1 MAVRVPTAWGGG
13 PDAPGRHLRRY
24 IADLSEV
31 FVTEAA
37 HIYDV
42 IRKGASNRSVA
53 ATKYVCVH

>member
-1 MAVRVPTAWGGG
+1 MFPLLWVAALTPRC
-13 PDAPGRHLRRY
+13 HLHRY